1 MNEIDPEI
9 ASIIKD
15 EENRQSHNINLI
27 ASENYAS
34 KDVLE
39 AQGSVLTN
47 KYAEG
52 YPGRRY
58 YGGCEHIDRV
68 EEIAIERVKKLFG
81 ADHAN
86 VQVVSGSTANMAA
99 YMTLLDYGDSFM
111 GMNLAHGG
119 HLTHGSAVS
128 FSSKLYKPVFYG
140 VSRETGW
147 IDYNEVEKIA
157 VENKPKLIM
166 VGSSSYPRILN
177 YQKFREIA
185 DKVGAKLIVDIA
197 HVAGLI
203 AAKVYPSPVPY
214 ADVITSTTH
223 KTLRGPRGGLILC
236 KENYA
241 ASIDKSVFPGL
252 QGGPLMHIVAAKAVA
267 FKEAAQPDF
276 VVYQRA
282 ILENAKALAEE
293 LMAQG
298 LNVITGGT
306 DKHLIMVDLTST
318 GITGKDAESA
328 LSHVRIT
335 VNKNAIPFDP
345 KPASITS
352 GIRVGTPAITTRGF
366 GINETRK
373 IARMISKVL
382 SNIGDE
388 NIYQQISGEVD
399 EMNRRFP
406 TPGITPDSRLKQ
418 VI

>member
-1 MNEIDPEI
+1 MSLNEIDPEI

-15 EENRQSHNINLI
+15 EEERQCNNVNLI
-27 ASENYAS
+27 ASENYTS

-52 YPGRRY
+52 YPGKRY
-58 YGGCEHIDRV
+58 YGGCEHIDRA
-68 EEIAIERVKKLFG
+68 EALAIERAKKLFG

-99 YMTLLDYGDSFM
+99 YMTLLDYGDAFM

-128 FSSKLYKPVFYG
+128 FSSKLYKPIFYG
-140 VSRETGW
+140 VSRQTGW
-147 IDYNEVEKIA
+147 IDYDEVEKIA
-157 VENKPKLIM
+157 VENEPRLII
-166 VGSSSYPRILN
+166 VGSSSYPRILD
-177 YQKFREIA
+177 YEQFREIA
-185 DKVGAKLIVDIA
+185 DKVGAKLIVDMA

-236 KENYA
+236 PAKYA
-241 ASIDKSVFPGL
+241 AAIDKAVFPGL
-252 QGGPLMHIVAAKAVA
+252 QGGPLMHIVAAKAAA
-267 FKEAAQPDF
+267 FKEADHPDF
-276 VVYQRA
+276 VVYQKA
-282 ILENAKALAEE
+282 ILENARALADE

-298 LNVITGGT
+298 LSVITGGT
-306 DKHLIMVDLTST
+306 DKHLVMVDLTPT
-318 GITGKDAESA
+318 GVTGQDAESA
-328 LSHVRIT
+328 LSGVNIT

-352 GIRVGTPAITTRGF
+352 GIRLGTPAITTRGF
-366 GINETRK
+366 GVDEVRQ
-373 IARMISKVL
+373 IARIITRVIANIDDEKVHQQAR
-382 SNIGDE
+382 DE
-388 NIYQQISGEVD
+388 VN
-399 EMNRRFP
+399 EMNLRFS
-406 TPGITPDSRLKQ
+406 TPGITS
-418 VI
+418 